1 MGECCIS
8 VRTCTADPRWPFVT
22 AHMSVQL
29 PCTCL
34 IASVVREGH
43 SYSATMLAALYG
55 NDICLRMLIDKGADI
70 NLAVQTGK
78 WTGKTALDIA
88 KERKREGC
96 IKILEAAH
104 KAKEDL

>member
-1 MGECCIS
+1 M
-8 VRTCTADPRWPFVT
+8 
-22 AHMSVQL
+22 

-34 IASVVREGH
+34 LVPVLREGH
-43 SYSATMLAALYG
+43 RYSATMLAALYG
-55 NDICLRMLIDKGADI
+55 NDICLQMLIDKGADI
-70 NLAVQTGK
+70 NLAVQQGK